1 MSRPLSHPVPL
12 HFPHFFALINPKKQR
27 NRYLPT
33 YPCIHLLR
41 ATQLLAA
48 HSYAQDTEG
57 VHFVDPQ
64 AWVTQNLFKATSV
77 WDIPLMKP
85 RFACA
90 IPNPTALPRDD
101 AARAD
106 ALSRSLDFF
115 RMGGACENGLV
126 ALEPRQQ

>member
-1 MSRPLSHPVPL
+1 M
-12 HFPHFFALINPKKQR
+12 
-27 NRYLPT
+27 
-33 YPCIHLLR
+33 
-41 ATQLLAA
+41 
-48 HSYAQDTEG
+48 
-57 VHFVDPQ
+57 
-64 AWVTQNLFKATSV
+64 ATSV

-126 ALEPRQQ
+126 ALEPLQQ